1 MTDFGIIGVG
11 RIGTSLAR
19 NMSSNGIKVSLYDKS
34 FDTSTNIKTHY
45 SELESSLVFNDI
57 NKFISSISLPR
68 KVLVLVPSGPSLDE
82 VISLC
87 IKNLDSNDILID
99 AGNTNPNMS
108 FKNHQKIKSKNL
120 LYLGMGVSGGVE
132 GVLKGPSIMIGGD
145 LKAFNEVK
153 NIFSKITSN
162 TINNSKSFELFGD
175 SNQGHFVKMVH
186 NGIEYVEMQLI
197 SSMYYLMIKS
207 NKYKYDDIAKIFKK
221 WSKSDLNS
229 YLLEIS
235 STKLLQKTDG
245 NFLLDIIDDKA
256 DDNGTGRWML
266 KYGVD
271 LGCSLSMLNAALDSR
286 FISKNNNVRLK
297 FSKSIKKDIREY
309 DINISSL
316 ADAYSFCRLINY
328 VQAFLLIDSANQN
341 YGWDISISRAL
352 NVWSNGSIIKSD
364 LINSLYKDY
373 SVDDILDDKKIFKTL
388 NELKPKLIEVL
399 NLSLKNDVSLPCFSE
414 ALSYIN
420 QISSLSLSTKLIQAQ
435 RNQFGSHKININ

>member
-34 FDTSTNIKTHY
+34 FDISTDIKTHY
-45 SELESSLVFNDI
+45 SELESSLVFDDI

-87 IKNLDSNDILID
+87 VKNLDSNDILID
-99 AGNTNPNMS
+99 AGNTNPTIS

-197 SSMYYLMIKS
+197 SSIYYLMIKS

-235 STKLLQKTDG
+235 SIKLLEKTDG

-271 LGCSLSMLNAALDSR
+271 LGCSLSMLNAAIDSR

-297 FSKSIKKDIREY
+297 FS
-309 DINISSL
+309 
-316 ADAYSFCRLINY
+316 
-328 VQAFLLIDSANQN
+328 NQ
-341 YGWDISISRAL
+341 
-352 NVWSNGSIIKSD
+352 
-364 LINSLYKDY
+364 
-373 SVDDILDDKKIFKTL
+373 
-388 NELKPKLIEVL
+388 
-399 NLSLKNDVSLPCFSE
+399 
-414 ALSYIN
+414 
-420 QISSLSLSTKLIQAQ
+420 
-435 RNQFGSHKININ
+435 

>member
-1 MTDFGIIGVG
+1 
-11 RIGTSLAR
+11 
-19 NMSSNGIKVSLYDKS
+19 
-34 FDTSTNIKTHY
+34 
-45 SELESSLVFNDI
+45 
-57 NKFISSISLPR
+57 
-68 KVLVLVPSGPSLDE
+68 
-82 VISLC
+82 
-87 IKNLDSNDILID
+87 
-99 AGNTNPNMS
+99 MS

-197 SSMYYLMIKS
+197 SSIYYLMIKS

-235 STKLLQKTDG
+235 STKLLEKTDG

-341 YGWDISISRAL
+341 YGWDISISKAL

-373 SVDDILDDKKIFKTL
+373 SVDDILDDKKIFNTL
-388 NELKPKLIEVL
+388 NELKPRLIEVL

>member
-34 FDTSTNIKTHY
+34 FDTSTDIQTHY

-87 IKNLDSNDILID
+87 VKNLDSNDILID
-99 AGNTNPNMS
+99 AGNTNPTMS

-162 TINNSKSFELFGD
+162 TINSSKSFELFGD

-197 SSMYYLMIKS
+197 SSIYYLMIKS

-235 STKLLQKTDG
+235 STKLLEKIDG

-297 FSKSIKKDIREY
+297 FSNSIKKDISEY

-341 YGWDISISRAL
+341 YGWDISISKAL

-388 NELKPKLIEVL
+388 NELKPRLIEVL

>member
-34 FDTSTNIKTHY
+34 FDTSTYIQTHY

-68 KVLVLVPSGPSLDE
+68 KVLILVPSGPSLDE

-99 AGNTNPNMS
+99 AGNTNPTIS

-120 LYLGMGVSGGVE
+120 LYLGMGISGGVE

-162 TINNSKSFELFGD
+162 TINSSKSFELFGD

-221 WSKSDLNS
+221 WNKSDLNS

-235 STKLLQKTDG
+235 STKLLEKRDG

-256 DDNGTGRWML
+256 GDNGTGRWMI

-271 LGCSLSMLNAALDSR
+271 LECSLSMLNAALDSR

-297 FSKSIKKDIREY
+297 FSNSIKKDIREY
-309 DINISSL
+309 DININSL

-328 VQAFLLIDSANQN
+328 VQAFLLIDSANQS
-341 YGWDISISRAL
+341 YGWDISISKAL

-364 LINSLYKDY
+364 LINTLYKDY
-373 SVDDILDDKKIFKTL
+373 SVDDILDDKKIIKTL
-388 NELKPKLIEVL
+388 NELKPRLIDVL
-399 NLSLKNDVSLPCFSE
+399 NLTLKNDVSLPCFSE

-435 RNQFGSHKININ
+435 RNHFGSHKININ

>member
-34 FDTSTNIKTHY
+34 FDTSTDIKTHY

-82 VISLC
+82 VISIC

-197 SSMYYLMIKS
+197 SSIYYLMIKS

-221 WSKSDLNS
+221 WGKSDLNS

-235 STKLLQKTDG
+235 STKLLEKTDG

-341 YGWDISISRAL
+341 YGWDISISKAL

-373 SVDDILDDKKIFKTL
+373 SVDDILDDKKIFNIL
-388 NELKPKLIEVL
+388 NELKPRLIEVL

>member
-34 FDTSTNIKTHY
+34 FDTSTDIQTHY

-197 SSMYYLMIKS
+197 SSIYYLMIKS
-207 NKYKYDDIAKIFKK
+207 NKYKYDDIAKIFNK

-235 STKLLQKTDG
+235 STKLLEKIDG

-256 DDNGTGRWML
+256 HDNGTGRWML

-297 FSKSIKKDIREY
+297 FSNSIKKDIREY

-341 YGWDISISRAL
+341 YGWDISISKAL

-388 NELKPKLIEVL
+388 NELKPRLIEVL

-414 ALSYIN
+414 ALSYVN

-435 RNQFGSHKININ
+435 RNYFGSHKIKIN

>member
-34 FDTSTNIKTHY
+34 FDISTDIKTHY
-45 SELESSLVFNDI
+45 SELESSLVFDDI

-87 IKNLDSNDILID
+87 VKNLDSNDILID
-99 AGNTNPNMS
+99 AGNTNPTIS

-162 TINNSKSFELFGD
+162 TINSSKSFELFGD

-197 SSMYYLMIKS
+197 SSIYYLMLKS
-207 NKYKYDDIAKIFKK
+207 NKYKYDDIAKIFEK

-235 STKLLQKTDG
+235 SIKLLEKKDG
-245 NFLLDIIDDKA
+245 NSLLDIIDDKA

-297 FSKSIKKDIREY
+297 FSNSIKKDIREY

-341 YGWDISISRAL
+341 YGWDISISKAL

-373 SVDDILDDKKIFKTL
+373 SVDDILDDKKIFNTL
-388 NELKPKLIEVL
+388 NELKPRLIEVL

>member
-34 FDTSTNIKTHY
+34 FDTSTDIKTHY

-99 AGNTNPNMS
+99 AGNTNPTMS

-120 LYLGMGVSGGVE
+120 LYLGMGISGGVE

-162 TINNSKSFELFGD
+162 TINSSKSFELFGD

-197 SSMYYLMIKS
+197 SSIYYLMIKS

-235 STKLLQKTDG
+235 STKLLEKRDG

-297 FSKSIKKDIREY
+297 FSNSIKKDIREY
-309 DINISSL
+309 DININSL

-341 YGWDISISRAL
+341 YGWKISISKAL

-364 LINSLYKDY
+364 LINTLYKDY

-388 NELKPKLIEVL
+388 NKLKPGLIDVL

-435 RNQFGSHKININ
+435 RNQFGSHRININ

>member
-34 FDTSTNIKTHY
+34 FDSSKDIKTHY
-45 SELESSLVFNDI
+45 SELESSLIFNDI
-57 NKFISSISLPR
+57 NKFISSISSPR
-68 KVLVLVPSGPSLDE
+68 KVLVLVPYGPSLDE
-82 VISLC
+82 VINLC

-99 AGNTNPNMS
+99 AGNTNPTMS
-108 FKNHQKIKSKNL
+108 FQNHQKIKSENL

-153 NIFSKITSN
+153 NIFSIITSS
-162 TINNSKSFELFGD
+162 TINSSKSFGLFGD

-197 SSMYYLMIKS
+197 SSIYYLMIES
-207 NKYKYDDIAKIFKK
+207 NKYKYGDIAKIFKK

-235 STKLLQKTDG
+235 STKLLEKRDG

-297 FSKSIKKDIREY
+297 FSNSIKKDIREY

-328 VQAFLLIDSANQN
+328 VQAFLLIDSANQS
-341 YGWDISISRAL
+341 YGWDISTLESL

-364 LINSLYKDY
+364 LINTLYKDY
-373 SVDDILDDKKIFKTL
+373 SVDNILDDKKILKTL
-388 NELKPKLIEVL
+388 NELKPRLIEVL

-414 ALSYIN
+414 ALSYVN

-435 RNQFGSHKININ
+435 RNYFGSHKIKIN

>member
-11 RIGTSLAR
+11 RIGTSFAR
-19 NMSSNGIKVSLYDKS
+19 NMSLNGIKVSLYDKN
-34 FDTSTNIKTHY
+34 FDKSTYIKTHY
-45 SELESSLVFNDI
+45 SELESSLVFDDI

-68 KVLVLVPSGPSLDE
+68 KVLVLVPSGPSLDQ

-87 IKNLDSNDILID
+87 IKNLNSNDILID
-99 AGNTNPNMS
+99 AGNTNPTIS
-108 FKNHQKIKSKNL
+108 FENHQKIKSKNL

-153 NIFSKITSN
+153 KIFSKITSN

-197 SSMYYLMIKS
+197 SSIYYLMIKS

-235 STKLLQKTDG
+235 STKLLEKTDG

-266 KYGVD
+266 KYGLD
-271 LGCSLSMLNAALDSR
+271 LGCSLNMLNAALDSR
-286 FISKNNNVRLK
+286 FISKNNNARLK
-297 FSKSIKKDIREY
+297 FNNSIKKEIMEY
-309 DINISSL
+309 DININSL
-316 ADAYSFCRLINY
+316 SDAYSFCRLINY
-328 VQAFLLIDSANQN
+328 VQAFLLIDSANKN
-341 YGWDISISRAL
+341 YGWDISISKAL

-364 LINSLYKDY
+364 LVNTLYKDY
-373 SVDDILDDKKIFKTL
+373 SVDNILDDKKIFKTI
-388 NELKPKLIEVL
+388 NELKPGLIDVL

-420 QISSLSLSTKLIQAQ
+420 QISSLFLSTKLIQAQ
-435 RNQFGSHKININ
+435 RNQFGSHKISIN

>member
-34 FDTSTNIKTHY
+34 FDTSTDIKSHY
-45 SELESSLVFNDI
+45 SELESSLIFNDI
-57 NKFISSISLPR
+57 NKFISSISSPR

-197 SSMYYLMIKS
+197 SSIYYLMIKS

-235 STKLLQKTDG
+235 STKLLEKTDG

-297 FSKSIKKDIREY
+297 FSNSIKKDISEY
-309 DINISSL
+309 DINISLL

-341 YGWDISISRAL
+341 YGWDISISKAL

-388 NELKPKLIEVL
+388 NELKPRLIEVL

>member
-34 FDTSTNIKTHY
+34 FDTSTDIQTHY

-99 AGNTNPNMS
+99 AGNTNPTMS

-197 SSMYYLMIKS
+197 SSIYYLMIKS

-235 STKLLQKTDG
+235 STKLLEKTG
-245 NFLLDIIDDKA
+245 GKFLLDIIDDKA

-297 FSKSIKKDIREY
+297 FSNSIKKDIREY
-309 DINISSL
+309 DININSL

-341 YGWDISISRAL
+341 YGWDISISKVL

-364 LINSLYKDY
+364 LINTLYKDY
-373 SVDDILDDKKIFKTL
+373 SVDNILDDKKIFKTL
-388 NELKPKLIEVL
+388 NKLKPRLIDVL

-435 RNQFGSHKININ
+435 RNQFGSHRININ

>member
-11 RIGTSLAR
+11 RIGTSFAR
-19 NMSSNGIKVSLYDKS
+19 NMSLNGIKVSLYDKN
-34 FDTSTNIKTHY
+34 FDTSTDIKTHY

-87 IKNLDSNDILID
+87 IKNLNSNDILID
-99 AGNTNPNMS
+99 AGNTNPTIS
-108 FKNHQKIKSKNL
+108 SENHQKIKSKNL

-153 NIFSKITSN
+153 KIFSKITSN

-197 SSMYYLMIKS
+197 SSIYYFMIKS
-207 NKYKYDDIAKIFKK
+207 NKYKYDDIAKVFKK

-235 STKLLQKTDG
+235 STKLLEKTDG

-266 KYGVD
+266 KYGLD
-271 LGCSLSMLNAALDSR
+271 LGCSLNMLNAALDSR
-286 FISKNNNVRLK
+286 FISKNNNARLK
-297 FSKSIKKDIREY
+297 FNNSIKKEIMEY
-309 DINISSL
+309 DININSL
-316 ADAYSFCRLINY
+316 TDAYSFCRLINY
-328 VQAFLLIDSANQN
+328 VQAFLLSPYA
-341 YGWDISISRAL
+341 
-352 NVWSNGSIIKSD
+352 IK
-364 LINSLYKDY
+364 
-373 SVDDILDDKKIFKTL
+373 
-388 NELKPKLIEVL
+388 
-399 NLSLKNDVSLPCFSE
+399 
-414 ALSYIN
+414 
-420 QISSLSLSTKLIQAQ
+420 
-435 RNQFGSHKININ
+435 

>member
-34 FDTSTNIKTHY
+34 FDTSTDIKSHY
-45 SELESSLVFNDI
+45 SELESSLIFNDI
-57 NKFISSISLPR
+57 NKFISSISSPR

-87 IKNLDSNDILID
+87 VKNLDSNDILID
-99 AGNTNPNMS
+99 AGNTNPTMS

-162 TINNSKSFELFGD
+162 TINSSKSFELFGD

-197 SSMYYLMIKS
+197 SSIYYLMIKS

-221 WSKSDLNS
+221 WGKSDLNS

-235 STKLLQKTDG
+235 STKLLEKRDG

-297 FSKSIKKDIREY
+297 FSNSIKKDISEY

-341 YGWDISISRAL
+341 YGWDISISKAL

-373 SVDDILDDKKIFKTL
+373 SVDDILDDKKIFKTI
-388 NELKPKLIEVL
+388 NELKPRLIEVL

>member
-34 FDTSTNIKTHY
+34 FDTSTDIKTHY

-57 NKFISSISLPR
+57 NKFINSISLPR

-197 SSMYYLMIKS
+197 SSIYYLMIKS

-235 STKLLQKTDG
+235 STKLLEKTDG

-309 DINISSL
+309 DINFSSL

-341 YGWDISISRAL
+341 YGWDISISKAL

-388 NELKPKLIEVL
+388 NELKPRLIEVL

>member
-34 FDTSTNIKTHY
+34 FDISTDIKTHY
-45 SELESSLVFNDI
+45 SELESSLIFNDI
-57 NKFISSISLPR
+57 NKFISSISSPR

-99 AGNTNPNMS
+99 AGNTNPTMS

-197 SSMYYLMIKS
+197 SSIYYLMIKS

-235 STKLLQKTDG
+235 STKLLEKTG
-245 NFLLDIIDDKA
+245 GKFLLDIIDDKA

-297 FSKSIKKDIREY
+297 FSNSIKKDIKEY
-309 DINISSL
+309 DININSL

-341 YGWDISISRAL
+341 YGWNISISKAL

-364 LINSLYKDY
+364 LINTLYKDY

-388 NELKPKLIEVL
+388 NKLKPGLIDVL
-399 NLSLKNDVSLPCFSE
+399 NLSLKNNVSIPCFSE

-435 RNQFGSHKININ
+435 RNQFGSHRININ

>member
-34 FDTSTNIKTHY
+34 FDTSTDIKSHY
-45 SELESSLVFNDI
+45 SELESSLIFNDI

-87 IKNLDSNDILID
+87 VKNLDSNDILID
-99 AGNTNPNMS
+99 AGNTNPTMS

-132 GVLKGPSIMIGGD
+132 GVLRGPSIMIGGD

-162 TINNSKSFELFGD
+162 TINSSKSFELFGD

-197 SSMYYLMIKS
+197 SSIYYLMIKS

-235 STKLLQKTDG
+235 SIKLLEKTDG

-297 FSKSIKKDIREY
+297 FSNSIKKDIREY

-341 YGWDISISRAL
+341 YGWDISISKAL

-373 SVDDILDDKKIFKTL
+373 SVDDILDDKKIFNTL
-388 NELKPKLIEVL
+388 NELKPRLIEVL

>member
-11 RIGTSLAR
+11 RIGSSLAR

-34 FDTSTNIKTHY
+34 FDTSTDIKTHY

-87 IKNLDSNDILID
+87 IKNIDSNDILID

-197 SSMYYLMIKS
+197 SSIYYLMIKS
-207 NKYKYDDIAKIFKK
+207 NKYKYDDIAKIFNK

-235 STKLLQKTDG
+235 STKLLEKIDG

-256 DDNGTGRWML
+256 HDNGTGRWML

-297 FSKSIKKDIREY
+297 FSNSIKKDIREY

-341 YGWDISISRAL
+341 YGWDISISKAL

-388 NELKPKLIEVL
+388 NELKPRLIEVL

-420 QISSLSLSTKLIQAQ
+420 QTSSLSLSTKLIQAQ

>member
-34 FDTSTNIKTHY
+34 FDTSTDIKSHY
-45 SELESSLVFNDI
+45 SELESSLIFNDI
-57 NKFISSISLPR
+57 NKFISSISSPR

-87 IKNLDSNDILID
+87 VKNLDSNDILID
-99 AGNTNPNMS
+99 AGNTNPTMS

-197 SSMYYLMIKS
+197 SSIYYLMIES

-235 STKLLQKTDG
+235 STKLLEKTDG

-297 FSKSIKKDIREY
+297 FSNSIKKDIREY

-341 YGWDISISRAL
+341 YGWDISISKAL

-388 NELKPKLIEVL
+388 NELKPRLIEVL

>member
-34 FDTSTNIKTHY
+34 FDTSTDIQTHY

-99 AGNTNPNMS
+99 AGNTNPTIS

-120 LYLGMGVSGGVE
+120 LYLGMGISGGVE

-162 TINNSKSFELFGD
+162 TINSSKSFELFGD

-207 NKYKYDDIAKIFKK
+207 NKYKYDDIAKIFIK
-221 WSKSDLNS
+221 WNKSDLNS

-235 STKLLQKTDG
+235 STKLLEKRDG

-297 FSKSIKKDIREY
+297 FSNSIKKDIREY
-309 DINISSL
+309 DININSL

-341 YGWDISISRAL
+341 YGWDISISKAL

-364 LINSLYKDY
+364 LINTLYKDY
-373 SVDDILDDKKIFKTL
+373 SVDDILDDKKIIKTL
-388 NELKPKLIEVL
+388 NELKPRLIDVL
-399 NLSLKNDVSLPCFSE
+399 NLTLKNDVSLPCFSE

-435 RNQFGSHKININ
+435 RNQFGSHRININ

>member
-34 FDTSTNIKTHY
+34 FDTSTDIKSHY
-45 SELESSLVFNDI
+45 SELESSLIFNDI

-87 IKNLDSNDILID
+87 VKNLDSNDILID
-99 AGNTNPNMS
+99 AGNTNPTMS

-197 SSMYYLMIKS
+197 SSIYYLMIKS

-235 STKLLQKTDG
+235 STKLLEKTDG

-297 FSKSIKKDIREY
+297 FSNSIKKDISEY

-341 YGWDISISRAL
+341 YGWDISISKAL

-388 NELKPKLIEVL
+388 NELKPRLIEVL

>member
-11 RIGTSLAR
+11 RIGTSFAR
-19 NMSSNGIKVSLYDKS
+19 NMSLNGIKVSLYDKN
-34 FDTSTNIKTHY
+34 FDTSTDIKTHY
-45 SELESSLVFNDI
+45 SELESSLVFDDI

-87 IKNLDSNDILID
+87 IKNLNSNDILID
-99 AGNTNPNMS
+99 AGNTNPTMS
-108 FKNHQKIKSKNL
+108 SENHQKIKSKNL

-153 NIFSKITSN
+153 KIFSKITSN

-197 SSMYYLMIKS
+197 SSIYYLMIKS

-235 STKLLQKTDG
+235 STKLLEKTDG

-266 KYGVD
+266 KYGLD
-271 LGCSLSMLNAALDSR
+271 LGCSLNMLNAALDSR
-286 FISKNNNVRLK
+286 FISKNNNARLK
-297 FSKSIKKDIREY
+297 FNNSIKKEIMEY
-309 DINISSL
+309 DININSL
-316 ADAYSFCRLINY
+316 TDAYSFCRLINY
-328 VQAFLLIDSANQN
+328 VQAFLLIDSANKN
-341 YGWDISISRAL
+341 YGWDISISKAL

-364 LINSLYKDY
+364 LVNTLYKDY
-373 SVDDILDDKKIFKTL
+373 SVDNILDDKKIFKTL
-388 NELKPKLIEVL
+388 NELKPGLIDVL

-420 QISSLSLSTKLIQAQ
+420 QFSSLFLSTKLIQAQ
-435 RNQFGSHKININ
+435 RNQFGSHKISIN

>member
-34 FDTSTNIKTHY
+34 FDTSTDIKTHY
-45 SELESSLVFNDI
+45 SELESSLIFNDI
-57 NKFISSISLPR
+57 NKFISSISSPR

-87 IKNLDSNDILID
+87 VKNLDSNDILID
-99 AGNTNPNMS
+99 AGNTNPTMS

-145 LKAFNEVK
+145 LRAFNEVK
-153 NIFSKITSN
+153 NIFSKITSS
-162 TINNSKSFELFGD
+162 TINSSKSFELFGD

-197 SSMYYLMIKS
+197 SSIYYLLIKS

-235 STKLLQKTDG
+235 STKLLEKRDG

-286 FISKNNNVRLK
+286 FISKNKNVRLK
-297 FSKSIKKDIREY
+297 FSNSIKKDISEY

-341 YGWDISISRAL
+341 YGWDISISKAL

-388 NELKPKLIEVL
+388 NELKPRLIDVL
-399 NLSLKNDVSLPCFSE
+399 NLSLKNDISLPCFSE

>member
-34 FDTSTNIKTHY
+34 FDTSTDIQTHY

-99 AGNTNPNMS
+99 AGNTNPTIS

-120 LYLGMGVSGGVE
+120 LYLGMGISGGVE

-162 TINNSKSFELFGD
+162 TINSSKSFELFGD

-221 WSKSDLNS
+221 WNKSDLNS

-235 STKLLQKTDG
+235 STKLLEKRDG

-256 DDNGTGRWML
+256 GDNGTGRWMI

-297 FSKSIKKDIREY
+297 FSNSIKKDIREY
-309 DINISSL
+309 DININSL

-328 VQAFLLIDSANQN
+328 VQAFLLIDSANQS
-341 YGWDISISRAL
+341 YGWDISISKAL

-364 LINSLYKDY
+364 LINTLYKDY
-373 SVDDILDDKKIFKTL
+373 SVDDILDDKKIINTL
-388 NELKPKLIEVL
+388 NELKPRLIDVL
-399 NLSLKNDVSLPCFSE
+399 NLTLKNDVSLPCFSE

-435 RNQFGSHKININ
+435 RNHFGSHKININ

>member
-19 NMSSNGIKVSLYDKS
+19 NMSSNGIEVSLYDKS
-34 FDTSTNIKTHY
+34 FDTSTDIQTHY

-87 IKNLDSNDILID
+87 IKYLDSNDILID
-99 AGNTNPNMS
+99 AGNTNPTMS

-197 SSMYYLMIKS
+197 SSIYYLMIKS

-235 STKLLQKTDG
+235 STKLLEKRNG

-297 FSKSIKKDIREY
+297 FSNSIKKDIREY
-309 DINISSL
+309 DININSL

-341 YGWDISISRAL
+341 YGWNISISKAL

-364 LINSLYKDY
+364 LINTLYKDY

-388 NELKPKLIEVL
+388 NKLKPGLIDVL

-435 RNQFGSHKININ
+435 RNQFGSHRININ

>member
-132 GVLKGPSIMIGGD
+132 GVLRGPSIMIGGD

-162 TINNSKSFELFGD
+162 TINSSKSFELFGD

-197 SSMYYLMIKS
+197 SSIYYLMIKS

-235 STKLLQKTDG
+235 STKLLEKTDG

-364 LINSLYKDY
+364 LINSLYRDY

>member
-34 FDTSTNIKTHY
+34 FDTSTDIKSHY
-45 SELESSLVFNDI
+45 SELESSLIFNDI

-87 IKNLDSNDILID
+87 VKNLDSNDILID
-99 AGNTNPNMS
+99 AGNTNPTMS

-197 SSMYYLMIKS
+197 SSIYYLMIKS

-235 STKLLQKTDG
+235 STKLLEKTDG

-297 FSKSIKKDIREY
+297 FSNSIKKDISEY

-341 YGWDISISRAL
+341 YGWDISISKAL

-373 SVDDILDDKKIFKTL
+373 SVDDILDDKKIFNTL
-388 NELKPKLIEVL
+388 NELKPRLIEVL

>member
-34 FDTSTNIKTHY
+34 FNTSTDIKTHY

-82 VISLC
+82 VISIC

-197 SSMYYLMIKS
+197 SSIYYLMIKS

-235 STKLLQKTDG
+235 STKLLEKTDG

-309 DINISSL
+309 EINISSL

-341 YGWDISISRAL
+341 YGWDISISKAL

-373 SVDDILDDKKIFKTL
+373 SVDDILDDKKIFNTL
-388 NELKPKLIEVL
+388 NELKPRLIEVL

>member
-34 FDTSTNIKTHY
+34 FDTSTDIKTHY

-87 IKNLDSNDILID
+87 VKNLDSNDILID
-99 AGNTNPNMS
+99 AGNTNPTMS

-197 SSMYYLMIKS
+197 SSIYYLMIKS

-235 STKLLQKTDG
+235 STKLLEKTDG

-341 YGWDISISRAL
+341 YGWDISISKAL

-388 NELKPKLIEVL
+388 NELKPRLIEVL

>member
-34 FDTSTNIKTHY
+34 FDTSTDIQTHY

-99 AGNTNPNMS
+99 AGNTNPTMS

-120 LYLGMGVSGGVE
+120 LYLGMGISGGVE

-175 SNQGHFVKMVH
+175 YNQGHFVKMVH

-197 SSMYYLMIKS
+197 SSIYYLMIKS

-235 STKLLQKTDG
+235 STKLLEKTG
-245 NFLLDIIDDKA
+245 GKFLLDIIDDKA

-297 FSKSIKKDIREY
+297 FSNSIKKDIKEY
-309 DINISSL
+309 DININSL

-341 YGWDISISRAL
+341 YGWDISISKAL

-364 LINSLYKDY
+364 LINTLYKDY

-388 NELKPKLIEVL
+388 NKLKPGLIDVL

-435 RNQFGSHKININ
+435 RNQFGSHRININ

>member
-1 MTDFGIIGVG
+1 MSDFGIIGIG
-11 RIGTSLAR
+11 RIGTSMAR
-19 NMSSNGIKVSLYDKS
+19 NMSSKGITVSLYDKS
-34 FDTSTNIKTHY
+34 HNSLDNLKNDY
-45 SELESSLVFNDI
+45 PELESSLVFDDI
-57 NKFISSISLPR
+57 NKFISSISKPR
-68 KVLVLVPSGPSLDE
+68 KILVLVPSGPALDE
-82 VISLC
+82 VISLL
-87 IKNLDSNDILID
+87 IKYLDSNDILID
-99 AGNTNPNMS
+99 GGNTNPNVS
-108 FKNHQKIKSKNL
+108 FENHQTIKSKNF
-120 LYLGMGVSGGVE
+120 LYLGMGVSGGVK
-132 GVLKGPSIMIGGD
+132 GVLEGPSIMIGGD
-145 LKAFNEVK
+145 TNAFDQVK
-153 NIFSKITSN
+153 NIFSQITSK
-162 TINNSKSFELFGD
+162 TINGSKSFEFFGD
-175 SNQGHFVKMVH
+175 SNQGHFVKMIH

-197 SSMYYLMIKS
+197 SSIYYLMIKS

-221 WSKSDLNS
+221 WSNSDLNS

-235 STKLLQKTDG
+235 STKLLEKTDG

-297 FSKSIKKDIREY
+297 FSNSIKKYISEY

-341 YGWDISISRAL
+341 YGWDISISKAL

-373 SVDDILDDKKIFKTL
+373 SVDDILDDKKIFNTL
-388 NELKPKLIEVL
+388 NELKPRLIEVL

>member
-34 FDTSTNIKTHY
+34 FDTSTDIKTHY
-45 SELESSLVFNDI
+45 SELESSLIFNDI
-57 NKFISSISLPR
+57 NKFISSISSPR

-87 IKNLDSNDILID
+87 VKNLDSNDILID
-99 AGNTNPNMS
+99 AGNTNPTMS

-162 TINNSKSFELFGD
+162 TINSSKSFELFGD

-197 SSMYYLMIKS
+197 SSIYYLMIKS

-235 STKLLQKTDG
+235 STKLLEKIDG

-297 FSKSIKKDIREY
+297 FSNSIKKDISEY

-341 YGWDISISRAL
+341 YGWDISISKAL

-388 NELKPKLIEVL
+388 NELKPRLIEVL

>member
-34 FDTSTNIKTHY
+34 FDSSKDIKTHY
-45 SELESSLVFNDI
+45 SELESSLIFNDI
-57 NKFISSISLPR
+57 NKFISSISSPR
-68 KVLVLVPSGPSLDE
+68 KVLVLVPYGPSLDE
-82 VISLC
+82 VINLC

-99 AGNTNPNMS
+99 AGNTNPTMS
-108 FKNHQKIKSKNL
+108 FQNHQKIKSENL

-153 NIFSKITSN
+153 NIFSIITSS
-162 TINNSKSFELFGD
+162 TINSSKSFGLFGD

-197 SSMYYLMIKS
+197 SSIYYLMIES
-207 NKYKYDDIAKIFKK
+207 NKYKYGDIAKIFKK

-235 STKLLQKTDG
+235 STKLLEKRDG

-297 FSKSIKKDIREY
+297 FSNSIKKDIREY

-328 VQAFLLIDSANQN
+328 VQAFLLIDSANQS
-341 YGWDISISRAL
+341 YGWDISTLESL

-364 LINSLYKDY
+364 LINTLYKDY
-373 SVDDILDDKKIFKTL
+373 SVDNILDDKKIFKTL
-388 NELKPKLIEVL
+388 NELKTGLVDTL
-399 NLSLKNDVSLPCFSE
+399 NISLKNDVSLPCLNE
-414 ALSYIN
+414 ALSYVN

-435 RNQFGSHKININ
+435 RNYFGSHKIKIN

>member
-11 RIGTSLAR
+11 RIGTSFAR
-19 NMSSNGIKVSLYDKS
+19 NMSLNGIKVSLYDKN
-34 FDTSTNIKTHY
+34 FDTSTDIKTHY
-45 SELESSLVFNDI
+45 SELESSLVFDDI

-68 KVLVLVPSGPSLDE
+68 KVLVLVPSGPSLDQ

-87 IKNLDSNDILID
+87 IKNLNSNDILID
-99 AGNTNPNMS
+99 AGNTNPTIS
-108 FKNHQKIKSKNL
+108 FENHQKIKSKNL

-153 NIFSKITSN
+153 KIFSKITSN

-197 SSMYYLMIKS
+197 SSIYYFMIKS
-207 NKYKYDDIAKIFKK
+207 NKYKYDDIAKVFKK

-235 STKLLQKTDG
+235 STKLLEKTDG

-266 KYGVD
+266 KYGLD
-271 LGCSLSMLNAALDSR
+271 LGCSLNMLNAALDSR
-286 FISKNNNVRLK
+286 FISKNNNARLK
-297 FSKSIKKDIREY
+297 FNNSIKKEIMEY
-309 DINISSL
+309 DININSL
-316 ADAYSFCRLINY
+316 TDAYSFCRLINY
-328 VQAFLLIDSANQN
+328 VQAFLLIDSANKN
-341 YGWDISISRAL
+341 YGWDISISKAL

-364 LINSLYKDY
+364 LVNTLYKDY
-373 SVDDILDDKKIFKTL
+373 SVDNILDDKKIFKTL
-388 NELKPKLIEVL
+388 NEHKPGLIDVL

-420 QISSLSLSTKLIQAQ
+420 QFSSLFLSTKLIQAQ
-435 RNQFGSHKININ
+435 RNQFGSHKISIN

>member
-11 RIGTSLAR
+11 RIGTSFAR
-19 NMSSNGIKVSLYDKS
+19 NMSLNGIKVSLYDKN
-34 FDTSTNIKTHY
+34 FDTSTDIKTHY
-45 SELESSLVFNDI
+45 SELESSLVFDDI

-87 IKNLDSNDILID
+87 IKNLNSNDILID
-99 AGNTNPNMS
+99 AGNTNPTIS
-108 FKNHQKIKSKNL
+108 SENHQKIKSKNL

-153 NIFSKITSN
+153 KIFSKITSN

-197 SSMYYLMIKS
+197 SSIYYLMIKS

-235 STKLLQKTDG
+235 STKLLEKTG
-245 NFLLDIIDDKA
+245 GKFLLDIIDDKA

-297 FSKSIKKDIREY
+297 FSNSIKKDIREY
-309 DINISSL
+309 DININSL

-341 YGWDISISRAL
+341 YGWEISISKTL

-364 LINSLYKDY
+364 LINTLYKDY
-373 SVDDILDDKKIFKTL
+373 SVDNILDDKKIFKTL
-388 NELKPKLIEVL
+388 NKLKPGLIDVL

>member
-34 FDTSTNIKTHY
+34 FDTSTDIKTHY
-45 SELESSLVFNDI
+45 SELESSLIFNDI

-82 VISLC
+82 VISIC
-87 IKNLDSNDILID
+87 VKNLDSNDILID
-99 AGNTNPNMS
+99 AGNTNPTMS
-108 FKNHQKIKSKNL
+108 FQNHQKIKSKNL

-197 SSMYYLMIKS
+197 SSIYYLMIKS

-221 WSKSDLNS
+221 WSNSDMNS

-235 STKLLQKTDG
+235 STKLLEKTDG

-297 FSKSIKKDIREY
+297 FSNSIKKDISEY

-341 YGWDISISRAL
+341 YGWDISISKAL

-373 SVDDILDDKKIFKTL
+373 SVDDILDDKKIFKTI
-388 NELKPKLIEVL
+388 NELKPRLIEVL

>member
-11 RIGTSLAR
+11 RIGSSLAR

-34 FDTSTNIKTHY
+34 FDTSTDIQTHY

-99 AGNTNPNMS
+99 AGNTNPTIS
-108 FKNHQKIKSKNL
+108 FKNHQKIKLKNL
-120 LYLGMGVSGGVE
+120 LYLGMGISGGVE

-153 NIFSKITSN
+153 SIFSKITSN
-162 TINNSKSFELFGD
+162 TINRSKSFELFGD

-197 SSMYYLMIKS
+197 SSIYYLMIKS

-235 STKLLQKTDG
+235 SIKLLEKIDG

-297 FSKSIKKDIREY
+297 FSNSIKKENREY
-309 DINISSL
+309 DININSL

-328 VQAFLLIDSANQN
+328 VQAFLLIDSANQS
-341 YGWDISISRAL
+341 YGWDISISKAL

-364 LINSLYKDY
+364 LINTLYKDY
-373 SVDDILDDKKIFKTL
+373 SVDDILDDKKIIKTL
-388 NELKPKLIEVL
+388 NELKPRLIDVL
-399 NLSLKNDVSLPCFSE
+399 NLTLKNDVSLPCFSE
-414 ALSYIN
+414 ALIYIN

-435 RNQFGSHKININ
+435 RNHFGSHKININ